1 MARTHSLMILP
12 EEIRQCEAL
21 FSTPR
26 TDFQMI
32 IMQAHDMNKTTC
44 KLFVIPSVFFRALQ
58 FTSIIIGRLPSWIG
72 PISRNIFTI
81 MDGGE
86 QIVRAVYHAIAQF
99 FVVFDQLS
107 FNTEPFS

>member
-32 IMQAHDMNKTTC
+32 IMQAYDMNKSTC
-44 KLFVIPSVFFRALQ
+44 KLFVIPPVFFRALQ

-72 PISRNIFTI
+72 PISRNIYNYGLT
-81 MDGGE
+81 
-86 QIVRAVYHAIAQF
+86 RANLASCLSCYRPF
-99 FVVFDQLS
+99 FCGF
-107 FNTEPFS
+107 